1 MSEKP
6 DKDSKTEEATE
17 KKIRDALEKGQ
28 VPFSK
33 EVPLFASILAFLIF
47 TLFFAYDRVKSMGG
61 FLSIFLEK
69 PEEWSLATELDATAL
84 YETVFMEVGKFLVL
98 FVALM
103 IAAGLAA
110 SLSQNTP
117 SMVLERVRPKL
128 SRISPAQGWSRLFG
142 AQGLAEF
149 LKSVGKLL
157 LTIAFLAF
165 TLKGVHATLLQGM
178 LSDAGSFGLVIRSI
192 LIQVL
197 VTIALVMAVIAGVD
211 LIWQRFHWRTDLR
224 MTRQEVKDEHKQSD
238 GDPQVKARIRS
249 VQRDRA
255 RRRMLTAV
263 PTATLVI
270 ANPTHFAIALRYVR
284 DKDAAP
290 VVVAKGQDLIALK
303 IREIAEENNIPVF
316 ENVALARSM
325 YKQVSV
331 DSMIPSQFY
340 QAVAELIRV
349 VYAKPAQVQHNN
361 KRDLS

>member
-17 KKIRDALEKGQ
+17 RKIRDALDKGQ

-33 EVPLFASILAFLIF
+33 EAPLFASILAFLIF
-47 TLFFAYDRVKSMGG
+47 SLFFAYDQMKSLGG

-69 PEEWSLATELDATAL
+69 PEEWSLATDVDATSL
-84 YETVFMEVGKFLVL
+84 YETVFIEIGKSLVV
-98 FVALM
+98 FIALM
-103 IAAGLAA
+103 VAAGLAA
-110 SLSQNTP
+110 SLLQNAP

-128 SRISPAQGWSRLFG
+128 SRVSPAQGWSRMFG

-149 LKSVGKLL
+149 LKSLGKLI
-157 LTIAFLAF
+157 LTVGALA
-165 TLKGVHATLLQGM
+165 LVMKGIHSTLLEGM
-178 LSDAGSFGLVIRSI
+178 LSDPGAFGLVIRST
-192 LIQVL
+192 LIHIL
-197 VTIALVMAVIAGVD
+197 VTVALVMAVIAGAD
-211 LIWQRFHWRTDLR
+211 LVWQRFHWRSDLR
-224 MTRQEVKDEHKQSD
+224 MTRQEVKDELKQSD
-238 GDPQVKARIRS
+238 GDPQIKAKIRS
-249 VQRDRA
+249 VARDRA
-255 RRRMLTAV
+255 RRRMLGQV
-263 PTATLVI
+263 PKATLVI

-325 YKQVSV
+325 YKQVSI
-331 DSMIPSQFY
+331 DSMIPPQFY

-349 VYAKPAQVQHNN
+349 VYSKPAQMHHMN
-361 KRDLS
+361 KRELS

>member
-17 KKIRDALEKGQ
+17 KKIRDALDKGQ

-33 EVPLFASILAFLIF
+33 EAPLFASITAFLIF
-47 TLFFAYDRVKSMGG
+47 TLFFAYDQMKSLGG

-69 PEEWSLATELDATAL
+69 PEEWSLATDVDATSL
-84 YETVFMEVGKFLVL
+84 YETVFIEIGKSLVV
-98 FVALM
+98 FIALM
-103 IAAGLAA
+103 VVAGLAA
-110 SLSQNTP
+110 SLLQNAP

-128 SRISPAQGWSRLFG
+128 SRISPAQGWSRMFG

-149 LKSVGKLL
+149 LKSTGKLV
-157 LTIAFLAF
+157 LTAGALAF
-165 TLKGVHATLLQGM
+165 VLKGHHSTLLQGM
-178 LSDAGSFGLVIRSI
+178 MSDPGAFGLVIRST

-197 VTIALVMAVIAGVD
+197 VTIALVMAVIAGAD
-211 LIWQRFHWRTDLR
+211 LVWQRFHWRSDLR
-224 MTRQEVKDEHKQSD
+224 MTRQEVKDEMKQSD
-238 GDPQVKARIRS
+238 GDPQVKAKIRS
-249 VQRDRA
+249 VARDRA

-263 PTATLVI
+263 PKATLVI
-270 ANPTHFAIALRYVR
+270 ANPTHFAIALRYMR
-284 DKDAAP
+284 EKDAAP

-331 DSMIPSQFY
+331 DSMIPPQFY

-349 VYAKPAQVQHNN
+349 VYAKPAQAQRHNN
-361 KRDLS
+361 RDLS

>member
-33 EVPLFASILAFLIF
+33 EAPLFASILAFLIF

-84 YETVFMEVGKFLVL
+84 YETVFVEIGKFLVL

-157 LTIAFLAF
+157 LTVAFLAL

-178 LSDAGSFGLVIRSI
+178 LSDTGAFGLVIRSI

-197 VTIALVMAVIAGVD
+197 VTIALVMAVIAGID

-255 RRRMLTAV
+255 RRRMLTTV

-331 DSMIPSQFY
+331 DSMIPPQFY

-361 KRDLS
+361 KRDLP